1 MINTLLKIIEQ
12 CLDDRRRQTRS
23 LAWSVIPAE
32 AGIQAGFGFELKRTW
47 MPVFT
52 GMTSFHVA

>member
-12 CLDDRRRQTRS
+12 CLDDRRLQTRS

-32 AGIQAGFGFELKRTW
+32 AGIQAGFGFELKTNLDALFS
-47 MPVFT
+47 P
-52 GMTSFHVA
+52 A

>member
-23 LAWSVIPAE
+23 LAWAVIPAE
-32 AGIQAGFGFELKRTW
+32 AGIQVGFGFELKTNLDA
-47 MPVFT
+47 VFT
-52 GMTSFHVA
+52 GLTNFHVA